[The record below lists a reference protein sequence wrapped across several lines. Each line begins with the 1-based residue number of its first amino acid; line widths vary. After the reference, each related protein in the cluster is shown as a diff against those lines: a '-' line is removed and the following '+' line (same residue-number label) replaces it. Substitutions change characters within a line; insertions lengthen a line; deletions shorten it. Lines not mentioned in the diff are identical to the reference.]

1 MNLVCVARVVN
12 DFPTKFGL
20 PRQSGLNPSL
30 ISRVVM
36 EKDYARPE
44 FLRGIERFSHLWLLW
59 GFDKASDKA
68 TVRPPK
74 LGGNERLG
82 VFATRS
88 PFRPNPLGLSCVKLE
103 GVTTDEKGAFLT
115 VRGADMKSG
124 TPVFDIKP
132 YLPYADAVPDAQSD
146 FAQKHARDRVEV
158 VLPEALTERLPQDK
172 LPALMNALSL
182 DPRPQYISDPGR
194 VYGFYYAG
202 KNVRFRVD
210 GGTLTVTDIS
220 DE

>member
-1 MNLVCVARVVN
+1 MLIRPVARVEN
-12 DFPTKFGL
+12 AFPTKLGL
-20 PRQSGLNPSL
+20 PRQSGLCPDLKSV
-30 ISRVVM
+30 IRF
-36 EKDYARPE
+36 EKE
-44 FLRGIERFSHLWLLW
+44 FSGPDWIRGIREFSHLWLVW
-59 GFDKASDKA
+59 GFDEAPSKSA

-74 LGGNERLG
+74 LGQNERKG

-88 PFRPNPLGLSCVKLE
+88 PFRPNPLGLTLVKLE
-103 GVTTDEKGAFLT
+103 QVNGDGSLT
-115 VRGADMKSG
+115 VSGGDMKSG
-124 TPVFDIKP
+124 TLIYDIKP